1 MRSATACFLAC
12 LASTAQAGG
21 TVNFGLADEFTLSQ
35 PIVQTRVGTF
45 DTLLNEYLL
54 DTGASGILVGAAASS
69 ELTGSGLETVA
80 TYTDFGVA
88 GPQATR
94 VSRPYDFSFAGSDG
108 VPLTLP
114 GTRFQTSS
122 GNFAFYSGI
131 AGMPLMMNRTVGLDL
146 SAQTDMEGLR
156 IGVSFGS
163 GLPPATGRHYSV
175 PLSMYEFPL
184 TGQAHPDDPLP
195 VSAPLPFLPVRL
207 GSGTYRLDGRFLL
220 DTGAQQC
227 ILSSRAAI
235 DLGLDTNGNGTLE
248 DEAES
253 FQTVAGV
260 GGTVEIPVLTVGSLA
275 LRAAGGIDLGFG
287 AIKVGIIDID
297 PAISGVLG
305 MNILNSGWEM
315 HALQLYLGMDSG
327 PPGVFDRVDLDF
339 RTAAAT
345 LQGEMRLTVNEQRL
359 ASAGW
364 AVAAG
369 SVLTLGDGVPET
381 IATLANEGL
390 VDVGASRVTVTSGL
404 TAETVAAWI
413 VAGRNG
419 GTWDGAAGITS
430 SSAAAAAD
438 RAVGWRD
445 NGDGSFTIAF
455 AAAGDLDLNGLFDF
469 DDVLAVVS
477 AGRYDTAL
485 PATWAQGDYDYNGVV
500 DFDDLLAMVSA
511 GLFDTG
517 AYAATPLQLGPVSA
531 VPEPATWIAAA
542 FGAALAALA
551 GRRAAARERAVNGQ
565 VGQGYFRK
573 HRPSGA

>member
-1 MRSATACFLAC
+1 MDINRPFHDVPNYSEPNDTTGTQRRQAFAKQLYCLLVAIATKNGTTVNAAVAEQLAQYAVNVVDFRDADSVMTRFPYDPNFSPTNTPCSPGATNVVWGCERPEVIITETWAWHDRRTNDLTTPGGKVNDSMTPVVNRDPHFDQQRRPQGAFFVELYSPWGSTAREYDSAATATRTVA
-12 LASTAQAGG
+12 APAGSA
-21 TVNFGLADEFTLSQ
+21 NAADEF
-35 PIVQTRVGTF
+35 R
-45 DTLLNEYLL
+45 
-54 DTGASGILVGAAASS
+54 A
-69 ELTGSGLETVA
+69 
-80 TYTDFGVA
+80 
-88 GPQATR
+88 
-94 VSRPYDFSFAGSDG
+94 
-108 VPLTLP
+108 
-114 GTRFQTSS
+114 
-122 GNFAFYSGI
+122 
-131 AGMPLMMNRTVGLDL
+131 
-146 SAQTDMEGLR
+146 
-156 IGVSFGS
+156 
-163 GLPPATGRHYSV
+163 
-175 PLSMYEFPL
+175 
-184 TGQAHPDDPLP
+184 DPLP
-195 VSAPLPFLPVRL
+195 TDIALNEDANGN
-207 GSGTYRLDGRFLL
+207 GSLDAGE
-220 DTGAQQC
+220 
-227 ILSSRAAI
+227 
-235 DLGLDTNGNGTLE
+235 DTNGNGTLE

-500 DFDDLLAMVSA
+500 DFDDVLAMVSA
-511 GLFDTG
+511 GLFYTG

-542 FGAALAALA
+542 FGAALAALT